1 MKYNELLKQRDE
13 LDAQISEAKRAESV
27 EAIDTVRR
35 LIADYALTAKD
46 CGFSD
51 AKPQKATVT
60 QIKSRSP
67 APVKYVGLNGE
78 KWSGRGKPPRW
89 ITAIEHSGGSR
100 SNYLVTQEAA

>member
-51 AKPQKATVT
+51 AKPKAMVT
-60 QIKSRSP
+60 QSKRGP
-67 APVKYVGLNGE
+67 APVKYRGPNGE
-78 KWSGRGKPPRW
+78 TWSGRGRTPGW
-89 ITAIEHSGGSR
+89 LTAIEMDGWSR
-100 SNYLVTQEAA
+100 DTCLVTEAA

>member
-27 EAIDTVRR
+27 AAIDTVRR

-51 AKPQKATVT
+51 AKPKAMVT
-60 QIKSRSP
+60 QSKRGP
-67 APVKYVGLNGE
+67 APVKYRGPNGE
-78 KWSGRGKPPRW
+78 AWSGRGRRPSWLGVLMEEGHLR
-89 ITAIEHSGGSR
+89 EE
-100 SNYLVTQEAA
+100 YLVTQEEA

>member
-1 MKYNELLKQRDE
+1 MKYHELLNQRNE

-51 AKPQKATVT
+51 AKPKAMVT
-60 QIKSRSP
+60 QSKRGP
-67 APVKYVGLNGE
+67 APVKYRGPNGE
-78 KWSGRGKPPRW
+78 TWSGRGRTPGW
-89 ITAIEHSGGSR
+89 LTAIEMDGWSR
-100 SNYLVTQEAA
+100 DTCLVTEAA